1 MTNLIQLTDSYKL
14 SHFNQYPEGT
24 EKVHSYMEA
33 RAASPYPATLFFGL
47 QYYLKQYLSQGVH
60 SIDVKEAE
68 ELAEFHGVPFNRKG
82 WDEMFDGLDNCFVPL
97 PIQIKAVEENK
108 LYPTGTVLMTIENT
122 DERFPWLTNYIETLL
137 MKVWYPTT
145 VATKAYYVKQVLQ
158 GAYEKSSDSN
168 DVSFQYHNFGDR
180 GSSSVESALIG
191 GMAHLTQFSGTDN
204 FNAVAGLKRYYG
216 AKKGWSI
223 PATEHSTVT
232 SWGRDKEYDFYNHF
246 LEVNKGA
253 PIIACV
259 MDSYDIYK
267 AVDYITKG
275 SFKAK
280 VESDDYPVFV
290 IRPDSGDPRK
300 VLSDLLSIMMVND
313 VAYTVNSKGY
323 KVFDKYRFIW
333 GDGVSPKQILQIVN
347 DMIDWGYS
355 AENIAFGS
363 GGDLM
368 QKLDRDTCGF
378 AIKASAAKVNGEWR
392 DVFKDP
398 VTDQGKRSKAGVQ
411 DSPEL
416 KTVFLNGTVTS
427 NVAPIEGD
435 V

>member
-14 SHFNQYPEGT
+14 SHYNQYPEGT

-33 RAASPYPATLFFGL
+33 RAVSPYPATLFFGL
-47 QYYLKQYLSQGVH
+47 QYYLKQYLSTPI
-60 SIDVKEAE
+60 SYADIEEAG
-68 ELAEFHGVPFNRKG
+68 ELAEFHGMPFNRAAWLEIHG
-82 WDEMFDGLDNCFVPL
+82 HGGLL
-97 PIQIKAVEENK
+97 PIEIKAVEENK
-108 LYPTGTVLMTIENT
+108 LYPAGTVLMTIDNIGLS
-122 DERFPWLTNYIETLL
+122 DETFHWLTNYMETLL

-145 VATKAYYVKQVLQ
+145 VATKAYYVKQLLL
-158 GAYEKSSDSN
+158 GAYEKSSDLD

-191 GMAHLTQFSGTDN
+191 GMAHLTQFSGTDC
-204 FNAVAGLKRYYG
+204 FNAVAGLKEYYG

-232 SWGRDKEYDFYNHF
+232 SWGRDKEFDFYDHY
-246 LEVNKGA
+246 LESNKGA

-259 MDSYDIYK
+259 MDSYDIYE
-267 AVDYITKG
+267 AVYYITTG
-275 SFKAK
+275 SFKEK
-280 VESDDYPVFV
+280 VESDDYPIFV
-290 IRPDSGDPRK
+290 IRPDSGDPIE
-300 VLSDLLSIMMVND
+300 VLSRLLATMKLNT
-313 VAYTVNSKGY
+313 VAATRNSKGY
-323 KVFDKYRFIW
+323 VVFDKYRFIW
-333 GDGVSPKQILQIVN
+333 GDGIDPKQILLILN
-347 DMIDWGYS
+347 FMMECGYS

-368 QKLDRDTCGF
+368 QKVDRDTCGF

-398 VTDQGKRSKAGVQ
+398 ITDQGKRSKAGVQ

-427 NVAPIEGD
+427 NVAPIEGA